1 MLARS
6 TCHHRTFEI
15 TLADPSRRNALSSAM
30 FSALNARLMVAA
42 LAADD
47 RLITH
52 DGSRIGADVVVI
64 RGEGHSFSAGFDL
77 AACVADAALLREL
90 VMELSRTVQALRA
103 LPIPVICEVHGAAL
117 AGGCALLAGADF
129 VIVAPDA
136 QLGYPVHRIGVS
148 PAVTLPAL
156 MANAGTG
163 SARHITMGGSI
174 HDGPSAVRAGL
185 ATHCART
192 PESLVNE
199 CSALVGSLLSK
210 EPAAMR
216 ATKRWVN
223 ELDGS
228 NDATRFHHAAE
239 ASAAAAEGD
248 EFATMLRDFWQKRHN
263 TPPVTPR

>member
-1 MLARS
+1 
-6 TCHHRTFEI
+6 
-15 TLADPSRRNALSSAM
+15 M

-52 DGSRIGADVVVI
+52 DGSRVGADVLVI

-77 AACVADAALLREL
+77 AACVADPTELRDL

-103 LPIPVICEVHGAAL
+103 LPIPVVCEVRGAAL

-129 VIVAPDA
+129 VMVSPDA

-148 PAVTLPAL
+148 PAVTIPAL

-174 HDGPSAVRAGL
+174 YDGPAAVRAGL
-185 ATHCART
+185 ATHCAST
-192 PESLVNE
+192 PESLAHE
-199 CSALVGSLLSK
+199 CGALVGNLLSK
-210 EPAAMR
+210 GPLAMR
-216 ATKRWVN
+216 ATKRWIN
-223 ELDGS
+223 
-228 NDATRFHHAAE
+228 AARFHHAAD
-239 ASAAAAEGD
+239 ASAAAADGD

-263 TPPVTPR
+263 APPVTPR